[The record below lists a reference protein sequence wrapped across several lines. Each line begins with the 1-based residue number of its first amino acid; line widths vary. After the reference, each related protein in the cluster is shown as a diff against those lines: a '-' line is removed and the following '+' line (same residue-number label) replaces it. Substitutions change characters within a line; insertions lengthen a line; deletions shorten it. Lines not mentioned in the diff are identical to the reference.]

1 MSSGRYPRGVP
12 AELPS
17 GLSDDGLPGD
27 LDRGAFWFLLHE
39 RRPANVA
46 WRNAAIRYHRWS
58 EKHRAW
64 VEDNSL
70 FLDTDGP
77 DARSWEARP
86 ASRAEALEWLAS
98 HTSYSPDVADRVL
111 SLDAELR
118 AAGPAGRPV
127 ASVESAVEVLASV
140 LRLDASALRRARL
153 EVAELDRVDGG
164 KGLNPWYVDDR
175 RSLEWGAAKIVHDL
189 IDLGD
194 DPTLKLKGE
203 AVLRE
208 ALALAD
214 G

>member
-1 MSSGRYPRGVP
+1 MSSSVSRPAGRLGVP
-12 AELPS
+12 AGLP
-17 GLSDDGLPGD
+17 DDGLPGD

-39 RRPANVA
+39 RRPANVV

-58 EKHRAW
+58 DEHRAW

-77 DARSWEARP
+77 DARSWEARQV
-86 ASRAEALEWLAS
+86 SRAEALEWLTA
-98 HTSYSPDVADRVL
+98 HTSFTPEVAGRVL

-118 AAGPAGRPV
+118 ADGPAGRPV
-127 ASVESAVEVLASV
+127 ASVENAVEVLASV
-140 LRLDASALRRARL
+140 LRSDASALRRARL

-175 RSLEWGAAKIVHDL
+175 RYLEWGAAKIVHDL

-214 G
+214 A